1 MGDENMFNKKM
12 LFMPHLPTSGAGVVD
27 SAGRAGYSKSL
38 NMWTIY
44 IKFNF
49 RLHCIGKSFNGWLL
63 KLGCHFFSTWH
74 CIKCN
79 SICTTG
85 QVLKINNIYT
95 YKEDNDIDIVRLLD
109 VYQAKGYM
117 YCTLYFFTRNKIST
131 VSQMFNTNKYTIWRI
146 MDNEEYDERMSTLL
160 WQGVNKDDDLLDF
173 AY

>member
-1 MGDENMFNKKM
+1 
-12 LFMPHLPTSGAGVVD
+12 MPHLPTSGAGVVD

-38 NMWTIY
+38 NMWTMY
-44 IKFNF
+44 IKWNF

-95 YKEDNDIDIVRLLD
+95 YKEDNDIDIVRLTD
-109 VYQAKGYM
+109 VHIEHGYV
-117 YCTLYFFTRNKIST
+117 YCCMFFFSKNKIIT
-131 VSQMFNTNKYTIWRI
+131 VRQILQRDASIIWRLTE
-146 MDNEEYDERMSTLL
+146 NEEFDEAMSMRL
-160 WQGVNKDDDLLDF
+160 WQEVNR
-173 AY
+173 